1 MIRDRDGL
9 AGLLR
14 WYPPAWRA
22 RYGAE
27 LVALMEDDL
36 DGRRPSLRYRASV
49 TASGLRQRARSAGL
63 AGDGTAP
70 EVRVRAG
77 ALVVLASWTALVLGG
92 AAFAK
97 ASEHYSYAVASAD
110 HRAAVRAY
118 DAVIAVA
125 VVGALLV
132 LVGVALAVP
141 AAVRFLRAGGWSSI
155 RRPFETAAV
164 LSVVAAAATA
174 GVSVWAHHLTFHQRN
189 GGDLLYGLAV
199 LGWALLVAGTLGAWT
214 WAAIATARRIDL
226 DHSTLRIEALL
237 AVEVAVTVGLTSVAI
252 GVWWVAMAHGA
263 SWFLAGTRPG
273 THPSPV
279 TVQLVI
285 IEGWLA
291 SATTVALFGAT
302 RVIGS
307 LRAV

>member
-1 MIRDRDGL
+1 MTWNRESL

-27 LVALMEDDL
+27 MVALMVDDL

-49 TASGLRQRARSAGL
+49 VVSGLGQRARSAGL

-77 ALVVLASWTALVLGG
+77 ALVVLASWTALLLGG

-97 ASEHYSYAVASAD
+97 ASEHYSYAVLSPD
-110 HRAAVRAY
+110 HRAAVEAY
-118 DAVIAVA
+118 DAVVAVA

-141 AAVRFLRAGGWSSI
+141 AAVRLLRAGGWSSI

-164 LSVVAAAATA
+164 LTVVAALATA
-174 GVSVWAHHLTFHQRN
+174 GVSAWARQLDVPPAQR
-189 GGDLLYGLAV
+189 GRPARRARHPG
-199 LGWALLVAGTLGAWT
+199 LGAPGG
-214 WAAIATARRIDL
+214 RHPRGL
-226 DHSTLRIEALL
+226 D
-237 AVEVAVTVGLTSVAI
+237 VGR
-252 GVWWVAMAHGA
+252 M
-263 SWFLAGTRPG
+263 
-273 THPSPV
+273 
-279 TVQLVI
+279 
-285 IEGWLA
+285 
-291 SATTVALFGAT
+291 
-302 RVIGS
+302 
-307 LRAV
+307 